1 MQTFLLDKI
10 ATPIGELMVVADENH
25 DLRALEW
32 SEFEGKLHRTL
43 ERRYRDAP
51 VRLSPSVN
59 PGGLSDA
66 LQRYFAGELAAI
78 DSLPVAAAGTDFQQ
92 QVWKALRDIPCGS
105 VMSYGQLAA
114 RLGRPTA
121 SRAVGMANGANPICI
136 VVPCH
141 RVIGAG
147 GALTGYAGGIQRK
160 EWLLIH
166 EGYLS

>member
-1 MQTFLLDKI
+1 MQTFLFDKI
-10 ATPIGELMVVADENH
+10 STPIGELMVVADKDH
-25 DLRALEW
+25 HLRALEW
-32 SEFEGKLHRTL
+32 SEFEGKLHQTL
-43 ERRYRDAP
+43 KRRYRDSP
-51 VRLSPSVN
+51 VRLTPSAN
-59 PGGLSDA
+59 PGGLSET
-66 LQRYFAGELAAI
+66 LQRYFAGELTAI
-78 DSLPVAAAGTDFQQ
+78 DTLPVAAAGTDFQQ

-160 EWLLIH
+160 QWLLIH

>member
-25 DLRALEW
+25 HLRALEW

-43 ERRYRDAP
+43 ERRYRDSP
-51 VRLSPSVN
+51 VRLASSAN
-59 PGGLSDA
+59 PGGLSDT
-66 LQRYFAGELAAI
+66 LQRYFAGELTAI
-78 DSLPVAAAGTDFQQ
+78 DSLPVATAGTDFQQ

-114 RLGRPTA
+114 RLGCPTA

-160 EWLLIH
+160 QWLLIH